1 MGALAT
7 AVRIRH
13 DLHSRLLDARART
26 DEIFR
31 VVREEA
37 MYDRPIPRDTALFST
52 SDTSRPS
59 IGTCW
64 RSGHLDCGLF
74 SGPSTTCLLLV
85 STRWTAECLQTQ
97 WRIGRH
103 ARKSS
108 ATTVVCERSWTARS
122 SMRL

>member
-1 MGALAT
+1 MTFTIDCLTLAHVPT
-7 AVRIRH
+7 RYFAWFAKKRCT
-13 DLHSRLLDARART
+13 T
-26 DEIFR
+26 DPF
-31 VVREEA
+31 
-37 MYDRPIPRDTALFST
+37 PRDTALFST

-103 ARKSS
+103 AKKSS
-108 ATTVVCERSWTARS
+108 ATTVVCERR
-122 SMRL
+122 